1 MFTDIEYIN
10 QFTDMM
16 SEGFIFIDNNG
27 KIQIYN
33 KKAKEVFGV
42 IYNQG
47 KGHEA
52 GKILKGDIVIIADNN
67 LGRDDGG
74 LTPKDLRV
82 IGIKDENIDIG
93 DSIIAVGRYDD
104 ERIPSQFKYAKN
116 YREEIMKLDTR
127 FLDIDIEV
135 TMDLIDKTI
144 NISVNGESF
153 KIEYINALGHLVV
166 LDCKSKRVKFYQA
179 KGYTI
184 RKESILDLLT
194 GKAYMAKGKDLEID
208 VVGRDIFDIHGYV
221 PAIKDFYEAAK
232 GKDLSFK
239 DKFIE
244 INGRPTLCSLEPV
257 NKDSKRVGALLKVK
271 DISQIKGLIEERN
284 EALLK
289 LEEMEKQFIQR
300 ESKIDFFNK
309 IIGESAEMKEIKGLL
324 YKASKLNST
333 ILLLGESGT
342 GKGLMAKEIH
352 DSGKNKDKSFVH
364 VNCGSIPES
373 LMESEL
379 FGYESGAFTGAKRKG
394 KIGFFEMANG
404 GTIFLDEISE
414 ITPAM
419 QVKLLQVLQS
429 KTFFRVGGEQEIH
442 VDIRIIVAT
451 NRNLEEEVL
460 KGRFR
465 EDLFYRINVF
475 PIWVPPL
482 RERKEDIHS
491 IIYSKLPDICNEI
504 GCEEKHIS
512 GEALKKLKKYD
523 WPGNIREL
531 ENILERAVILCEG
544 NTILSK
550 HLKVELKDEEHKEN
564 MDEIKSL
571 KSAVGIAEK
580 KTIIN
585 ALKICNGDK
594 KKVMQLLDIGK
605 TSFYDKIKK
614 YNIDIRDCGNESA
627 KTNGNVEL

>member
-1 MFTDIEYIN
+1 VLTDMDYIN

-16 SEGFIFIDNNG
+16 SEGFIFIDNHG

-42 IYNQG
+42 VNDEG
-47 KGHEA
+47 KGHES
-52 GKILKGDIVIIADNN
+52 GKIIEGDIIIIANNN

-74 LTPKDLRV
+74 LKPENLSV
-82 IGIKDENIDIG
+82 IGIDNKDIEIG
-93 DSIIAVGRYDD
+93 DSIVAVGVYKDKKATP
-104 ERIPSQFKYAKN
+104 IFKYKKN
-116 YREEIMKLDTR
+116 YRDEMLRLDTT
-127 FLDIDIEV
+127 FLDIHIEAQV
-135 TMDLIDKTI
+135 DFTGKTM
-144 NISVNGESF
+144 NISVDGEEF
-153 KIEYINALGHLVV
+153 ETEYINALGHMVV
-166 LDCKSKRVKFYQA
+166 LDGKNGDVKFYQS

-184 RKESILDLLT
+184 RKESIFDLLM
-194 GKAYMAKGKDLEID
+194 GREYMTKGQNLEVD
-208 VVGRDIFDIHGYV
+208 VIGRDIFDIHGYV
-221 PAIKDFYEAAK
+221 SDIEDFYEVAK
-232 GKDLSFK
+232 GKNLRFR

-257 NKDSKRVGALLKVK
+257 NRKGRRVGALLKVK
-271 DISQIKGLIEERN
+271 DISELKNLIEERN
-284 EALLK
+284 EAYLRLN
-289 LEEMEKQFIQR
+289 EIEKKFEQR
-300 ESKIDFFNK
+300 EENIDFFQR
-309 IIGESAEMKEIKGLL
+309 IIGESDEIKESKTLL

-352 DSGKNKDKSFVH
+352 DASKNKNRPFIQ
-364 VNCGSIPES
+364 VNCGSIPET
-373 LMESEL
+373 LMESEF
-379 FGYESGAFTGAKRKG
+379 FGYEAGAFTGARKKG

-414 ITPAM
+414 IPISM

-429 KTFFRVGGEQEIH
+429 KTFFRIGGEREIN
-442 VDIRIIVAT
+442 VEVRIIAAT

-460 KGRFR
+460 NGRFR

-482 RERKEDIHS
+482 RERKGDIHS
-491 IIYSKLPDICNEI
+491 IVYSKLPEICKMA

-550 HLKVELKDEEHKEN
+550 NLKIEVKANKPIDKQDLKP
-564 MDEIKSL
+564 L
-571 KSAVGIAEK
+571 KKVVTDAEK
-580 KTIIN
+580 EAIIN
-585 ALKICNGDK
+585 ALKLYNGDRK
-594 KKVMQLLDIGK
+594 MAMEKLDIGK
-605 TSFYDKIKK
+605 TSFYDKVKK
-614 YNIDIRDCGNESA
+614 YDIDINNS
-627 KTNGNVEL
+627 KV

>member
-1 MFTDIEYIN
+1 MFIDIEYIK

-16 SEGFIFIDNNG
+16 SEGFIFIDKDG

-42 IYNQG
+42 TYNQG

-52 GKILKGDIVIIADNN
+52 GRILKGDIVIIADNN

-74 LTPKDLRV
+74 LTPENLKV
-82 IGIKDENIDIG
+82 IGIEDENIDIG
-93 DSIIAVGRYDD
+93 DSIIAIGIYKD
-104 ERIPSQFKYAKN
+104 EGAFPKYKNTKNFK
-116 YREEIMKLDTR
+116 EEVIKLNTR
-127 FLDIDIEV
+127 FLDIDINVE
-135 TMDLIDKTI
+135 MDLVDKTI
-144 NISVNGESF
+144 NISVDGKGF

-166 LDCKSKRVKFYQA
+166 LDGDSKEVKFYQA

-184 RKESILDLLT
+184 RKESIFDLLA
-194 GKAYMAKGKDLEID
+194 GKEYMAKGKNIEID
-208 VVGRDIFDIHGYV
+208 VIGRDIFDIHGYV
-221 PAIKDFYEAAK
+221 PAIKEFYETAK
-232 GKDLSFK
+232 GKELSFR

-257 NKDSKRVGALLKVK
+257 NKKEKRVGALLRVK
-271 DISQIKGLIEERN
+271 DISELKNIIEERN

-289 LEEMEKQFIQR
+289 LEEIEKQFIQR
-300 ESKIDFFNK
+300 EDNINFFNK
-309 IIGESAEMKEIKGLL
+309 IIGESAEIKEIKHLL

-352 DSGKNKDKSFVH
+352 DFSKNEDRPFIH
-364 VNCGSIPES
+364 VNCGSIPET
-373 LMESEL
+373 LMESEF
-379 FGYESGAFTGAKRKG
+379 FGYESGAFTGAKNKG

-414 ITPAM
+414 INLSM

-429 KTFFRVGGEQEIH
+429 KAFFRVGGEKKIA
-442 VDIRIIVAT
+442 VDVRIIAAT
-451 NRNLEEEVL
+451 NRNLEKEVL
-460 KGRFR
+460 NGRFR

-475 PIWVPPL
+475 PIWIPPL

-491 IIYSKLPDICNEI
+491 IVRLKLPEICNEI

-512 GEALKKLKKYD
+512 GEALNKLKKYD

-544 NTILSK
+544 KTILSK
-550 HLKVELKDEEHKEN
+550 HLKIELREEEN
-564 MDEIKSL
+564 NTQVRSL
-571 KSAVGIAEK
+571 KIEVANAEK
-580 KTIIN
+580 KAIIK

-594 KKVMQLLDIGK
+594 KKAMEMLDIGK

-614 YNIDIRDCGNESA
+614 HNIEVLKYGNLSVKTNKDIRI
-627 KTNGNVEL
+627 

>member
-1 MFTDIEYIN
+1 MLTDMDYIN

-16 SEGFIFIDNNG
+16 SEGFIFIDNHG

-42 IYNQG
+42 VNDEG
-47 KGHEA
+47 KGHES
-52 GKILKGDIVIIADNN
+52 GKIIEGDIIIIANNN

-74 LTPKDLRV
+74 LKPENLSV
-82 IGIKDENIDIG
+82 IGIDNKDIEIG
-93 DSIIAVGRYDD
+93 DSIVAVGVYKDKKATP
-104 ERIPSQFKYAKN
+104 IFKYKKN
-116 YREEIMKLDTR
+116 YRDEMLRLDTT
-127 FLDIDIEV
+127 FLDIHIEAQV
-135 TMDLIDKTI
+135 DFTGKTM
-144 NISVNGESF
+144 NISVDGEEF
-153 KIEYINALGHLVV
+153 ETEYINALGHMVV
-166 LDCKSKRVKFYQA
+166 LDGKNGDVKFYQS

-184 RKESILDLLT
+184 RKESIFDLLM
-194 GKAYMAKGKDLEID
+194 GREYMTKGQNLEVD
-208 VVGRDIFDIHGYV
+208 VIGRDIFDIHGYV
-221 PAIKDFYEAAK
+221 SDIEDFYEVAK
-232 GKDLSFK
+232 GKNLRFR

-257 NKDSKRVGALLKVK
+257 NRKGRRVGALLKVK
-271 DISQIKGLIEERN
+271 DISELKNLIEERN
-284 EALLK
+284 EAYLRLN
-289 LEEMEKQFIQR
+289 EIEKKFEQR
-300 ESKIDFFNK
+300 EENIDFFQR
-309 IIGESAEMKEIKGLL
+309 IIGESDEIKESKTLL

-352 DSGKNKDKSFVH
+352 DASKNKNRPFIQ
-364 VNCGSIPES
+364 VNCGSIPET
-373 LMESEL
+373 LMESEF
-379 FGYESGAFTGAKRKG
+379 FGYEAGAFTGARKKG

-414 ITPAM
+414 IPISM

-429 KTFFRVGGEQEIH
+429 KTFFRIGGEREIN
-442 VDIRIIVAT
+442 VEVRIIAAT

-460 KGRFR
+460 NGRFR

-482 RERKEDIHS
+482 RERKGDIHS
-491 IIYSKLPDICNEI
+491 IVYSKLPEICKMA

-550 HLKVELKDEEHKEN
+550 NLKIEVKANKPIDKQDLKP
-564 MDEIKSL
+564 L
-571 KSAVGIAEK
+571 KKVVTDAEK
-580 KTIIN
+580 EAIIN
-585 ALKICNGDK
+585 ALKLYNGDRK
-594 KKVMQLLDIGK
+594 MAMEKLDIGK
-605 TSFYDKIKK
+605 TSFYDKVKK
-614 YNIDIRDCGNESA
+614 YDIDINNS
-627 KTNGNVEL
+627 KV

>member
-1 MFTDIEYIN
+1 MFMDMDYIN

-42 IYNQG
+42 INNEG

-74 LTPKDLRV
+74 LTPKDLKV
-82 IGIKDENIDIG
+82 IGIDDPNIDIG
-93 DSIIAVGRYDD
+93 DPVIAVGVYKD
-104 ERIPSQFKYAKN
+104 ENISPILKYTKD
-116 YREEIMKLDTR
+116 YREELMELNTV
-127 FLDIDIEV
+127 FLGVNIDAQ
-135 TMDLIDKTI
+135 IDFAGKAI
-144 NISVNGESF
+144 NISVNGENF
-153 KIEYINALGHLVV
+153 EIEYINALGHIVV
-166 LDCKSKRVKFYQA
+166 LDGKRKNVKFYQA

-184 RKESILDLLT
+184 RRESIFDLFM
-194 GKAYMAKGKDLEID
+194 GKDYMAKGENLEVD
-208 VVGRDIFDIHGYV
+208 VIGKDIFDIHGYV

-232 GKDLSFK
+232 GEDMSFK

-257 NKDSKRVGALLKVK
+257 NKKGKRVGALLKVK
-271 DISQIKGLIEERN
+271 DISELKTIIEERN
-284 EALLK
+284 EALLR
-289 LEEMEKQFIQR
+289 LEEIQERFKQNDEKTNFFQR
-300 ESKIDFFNK
+300 
-309 IIGESAEMKEIKGLL
+309 IIGESDEMKEIKALL
-324 YKASKLNST
+324 YKASKSNST
-333 ILLLGESGT
+333 VLLLGESGT

-352 DSGKNKDKSFVH
+352 DASKNKDKPFIH
-364 VNCGSIPES
+364 VNCGSIPET
-373 LMESEL
+373 LIESEL
-379 FGYESGAFTGAKRKG
+379 FGYEAGAFTGASKKG

-414 ITPAM
+414 IPLSM

-429 KTFFRVGGEQEIH
+429 RSFFRIGGEQEIN
-442 VDIRIIVAT
+442 VDVRIIAAT
-451 NRNLEEEVL
+451 NKSLEEEVL
-460 KGRFR
+460 KNRFR

-475 PIWVPPL
+475 PILIPPL
-482 RERKEDIHS
+482 RERKEDIHALV
-491 IIYSKLPDICNEI
+491 YSKLPQICRQV

-512 GEALKKLKKYD
+512 GEALKRLKKYN

-544 NTILSK
+544 NTIFSK
-550 HLKVELKDEEHKEN
+550 HLKIQIKEEEGIGDKYEV
-564 MDEIKSL
+564 KSL
-571 KSAVGIAEK
+571 KKIVMNAEK
-580 KTIIN
+580 KAIVN
-585 ALKICNGDK
+585 ALKIYNGDK
-594 KKVMQLLDIGK
+594 KRVMEVLDIGK

-614 YNIDIRDCGNESA
+614 YGIDIR
-627 KTNGNVEL
+627 